1 MAIKVNNTTVIN
13 DSRALQNIT
22 SVDAATVSAMN
33 LGGVGGASYINKTSN
48 YTASTGQLIS
58 ANTTNGS
65 FTITLPSNPSTGD
78 AVTIAD
84 IDRSWISN
92 NLTVAASGKTF
103 TDNKGFES
111 TNTKVFS
118 DSESVE
124 FIYTSAG
131 KWFFY
136 GVSTGFFP
144 THLFMPNWSSPDDSV
159 TSGSGTWNA
168 PSSWND
174 ADTVIML
181 MVGAGQAGAGYQY
194 PGQSWQPGGDGGH
207 ARLLMGTTELLSG
220 GSYSIG
226 AGQGANSGQWQ
237 RPGFGNPT
245 TFTGPLGGTTFT
257 TAPVSSSDVSIGDV
271 IFNYDVDATSA
282 SQVSDSYMTI
292 NKLTISTT
300 STDSVTVSKRWGNR
314 NHQSTSG
321 NANIEGPNVFAG
333 GNGRSTGFGE
343 TSASGAVS
351 TYSGNGGQNF
361 RDNGTAPGGAGGGPI
376 GNNLGGSGAAGSIKF
391 YRQPQ

>member
-58 ANTTNGS
+58 ANTTGGS
-65 FTITLPSNPSTGD
+65 FTITLPSNPSVGD
-78 AVTIAD
+78 AVTIID
-84 IDRSWISN
+84 IDRSWFNN

-103 TDNKGFES
+103 TDNKGTVAQNS
-111 TNTKVFS
+111 KVFN
-118 DSESVE
+118 EALSVE
-124 FIYTSAG
+124 FIYTTAG
-131 KWFFY
+131 KWFY
-136 GVSTGFFP
+136 YSVSTGFFP
-144 THLFMPNWSSPDDSV
+144 THLFIPNWSSADDSV
-159 TSGSGTWNA
+159 TSGTGTWNA
-168 PSSWND
+168 PSSWNGP
-174 ADTVIML
+174 DTVVML
-181 MVGAGQAGAGYQY
+181 MLGAGQAGAGYQY
-194 PGQSWQPGGDGGH
+194 PGQNWQPGGDGGH
-207 ARLLMGTTELLSG
+207 AKVLVGTVDLLSG

-226 AGQGANSGQWQ
+226 AGQGAISSQWQ

-245 TFTGPLGGTTFT
+245 TFQGPLGGTVFT
-257 TAPVSSSDVSIGDV
+257 TAPVSTNDQNIGNV
-271 IFNYDVDATSA
+271 ITNYEPSPTSA
-282 SQVSDSYMTI
+282 LQVSDSHIAI
-292 NKLTISTT
+292 NKLQVTATTTDLEIISKT
-300 STDSVTVSKRWGNR
+300 WGNR
-314 NHQSTSG
+314 THNSTGSNSSISG
-321 NANIEGPNVFAG
+321 PAVFSG
-333 GNGRSTGFGE
+333 GNGRSAGFGS

-376 GNNLGGSGAAGSIKF
+376 GNNVGGSGAAGSIRF

>member
-1 MAIKVNNTTVIN
+1 MAIKVNSTTVIN

-48 YTASTGQLIS
+48 YTASTGQLIA

-78 AVTIAD
+78 AVTITD
-84 IDRSWISN
+84 VDRSWINN

-103 TDNKGFES
+103 TDNKGFEAQ
-111 TNTKVFS
+111 NTKVFN
-118 DSESVE
+118 EALSVE

-136 GVSTGFFP
+136 GVSTGFYP
-144 THLFMPNWSSPDDSV
+144 THLFMPNWSSADASL
-159 TSGSGTWNA
+159 TSGSGTWTA

-181 MVGAGQAGAGYQY
+181 MVGSGAPGAGYTY
-194 PGQSWQPGGDGGH
+194 PGQNWQPGGDGGH
-207 ARLLMGTTELLSG
+207 ARILVGTTALLTG

-226 AGQGANSGQWQ
+226 AGQAASSSQWQ

-245 TFTGPLGGTTFT
+245 TFQGPLGGTVFST
-257 TAPVSSSDVSIGDV
+257 TPPSGTDIGNV
-271 IFNYDVDATSA
+271 ITNYEIASTSTAQVADTYVTINQQQVISNTTDAT
-282 SQVSDSYMTI
+282 
-292 NKLTISTT
+292 L
-300 STDSVTVSKRWGNR
+300 VSKYWGNR
-314 NHQSTSG
+314 THATTSG
-321 NANIEGPNVFAG
+321 GPNIEGPAVFSG
-333 GNGRSTGFGE
+333 GNGRSFGFGVT
-343 TSASGAVS
+343 TSAGAVS

-376 GNNLGGSGAAGSIKF
+376 GNNPGGSGANGSIRF